1 MRKTKGFMYAV
12 TVFVAAFVMT
22 VAIPGGRAHMAGPE
36 SLAGN
41 GSEGAVIAADEAADI
56 YISEYMDHFRHKTRC
71 DSVSVTVVTP
81 DGTEVYGDA
90 DALYQ
95 IGSMTK
101 AFTALAIQK
110 LIREGVLSEND
121 TVSELLPGYT
131 AYYDSEPCEI
141 TVGQLLYQTSGYTNK
156 ESDYPSATEEMSLR
170 DWAYSMS
177 GKELN
182 SRPGSEYSYS
192 NVNYDLLGTIIEQVS
207 GKTYAEYM
215 NSEILIPLGLTHTY
229 AQAFEAGESILAQAP
244 GAGADIFAQAFEA
257 GERIVP
263 GSRLGYSRCFRY
275 EIPVI
280 EGRIPAGYFYSNA
293 TDMAEWI
300 RIWTGTADIPEE
312 YKELISAVKD
322 RLNEP
327 GDYYSGWELF
337 ENGTIGHSGG
347 TPNYSSRIVF
357 SAEEKI
363 GVCVLTN
370 LNVAAS
376 TDGLCNALFE
386 LAAGAAADTRADIGF
401 DAPSAGA
408 RSDDP
413 NGDIGHIIIPTDVWT
428 VFDIIFTVVST
439 IAILS
444 IIVSLFMKR
453 RSAILVFGITLLV
466 LLVAVCIVMPT
477 VFGAGLGEIALTW
490 APYSFSGGLILMGIG
505 VLVAGIRVLRM
516 KKSIPNG
523 ESPKK

>member
-1 MRKTKGFMYAV
+1 
-12 TVFVAAFVMT
+12 
-22 VAIPGGRAHMAGPE
+22 
-36 SLAGN
+36 
-41 GSEGAVIAADEAADI
+41 
-56 YISEYMDHFRHKTRC
+56 
-71 DSVSVTVVTP
+71 
-81 DGTEVYGDA
+81 
-90 DALYQ
+90 
-95 IGSMTK
+95 
-101 AFTALAIQK
+101 
-110 LIREGVLSEND
+110 LSEND

-192 NVNYDLLGTIIEQVS
+192 NVNYDLLGAIIEQVS

-229 AQAFEAGESILAQAP
+229 AQVPEDGVK
-244 GAGADIFAQAFEA
+244 
-257 GERIVP
+257 IVS
-263 GSRLGYSRCFRY
+263 GSRLGYRRSFTY

-357 SAEEKI
+357 SDEEKI

-376 TDGLCNALFE
+376 TDGLCNAIFE
-386 LAAGAAADTRADIGF
+386 LAAGVE
-401 DAPSAGA
+401 P
-408 RSDDP
+408 
-413 NGDIGHIIIPTDVWT
+413 GHINIPTDVWT
-428 VFDIIFTVVST
+428 VFDIIFTVISVV
-439 IAILS
+439 AILS
-444 IIVSLFMKR
+444 IIVSLLLKR
-453 RSAILVFGITLLV
+453 RGVIAVLGITLLV
-466 LLVAVCIVMPT
+466 LLIAVCIVMPM
-477 VFGAGLGEIALTW
+477 VFGAGLGEIAFTW
-490 APYSFSGGLILMGIG
+490 APYSFAGGLILMEIG
-505 VLVAGIRVLRM
+505 VVVAGVRFFLSE
-516 KKSIPNG
+516 KKHAY
-523 ESPKK
+523 

>member
-1 MRKTKGFMYAV
+1 MRKIKRFMYGV

-22 VAIPGGRAHMAGPE
+22 AAIPGGRAHMAGPE
-36 SLAGN
+36 LLAGS
-41 GSEGAVIAADEAADI
+41 GYEDEFLAADGHVNFILADDAI
-56 YISEYMDHFRHKTRC
+56 GSGYEDATDTYISEYVDRFRDKTRC
-71 DSVSVTVVTP
+71 DSVSAVVVTP
-81 DGTEVYGDA
+81 DGTEVYGDT

-121 TVSELLPGYT
+121 TVSELIPGYT
-131 AYYDSEPCEI
+131 AYYDSKPCEI

-156 ESDYPSATEEMSLR
+156 ESDYPSATEGMSLR

-192 NVNYDLLGTIIEQVS
+192 NVNYDLLGAIIEQVS

-215 NSEILIPLGLTHTY
+215 RTGILVPLGLTHTY
-229 AQAFEAGESILAQAP
+229 AQAPEAGAN
-244 GAGADIFAQAFEA
+244 
-257 GERIVP
+257 IVP
-263 GSRLGYSRCFRY
+263 GSRLGYRRSFTY

-357 SAEEKI
+357 SDEKKT

-376 TDGLCNALFE
+376 TDGLCNAIFE
-386 LAAGAAADTRADIGF
+386 LAAGTAADTRADIGF

-413 NGDIGHIIIPTDVWT
+413 NGDISLINIPTDVWT
-428 VFDIIFTVVST
+428 VFDIIFTVVSLV
-439 IAILS
+439 AILS
-444 IIVSLFMKR
+444 IVASLFLKR
-453 RSAILVFGITLLV
+453 RGVILILGITLLV
-466 LLVAVCIVMPT
+466 LLIAVCIVMPT

-490 APYSFSGGLILMGIG
+490 APYSFAGGLILMEIG
-505 VLVAGIRVLRM
+505 VLVAGVSFLRT

-523 ESPKK
+523 ENPKK

>member
-1 MRKTKGFMYAV
+1 MSKNKKFLHAV
-12 TVFVAAFVMT
+12 IGVVAALVIA
-22 VAIPGGRAHMAGPE
+22 VSIPGGHAHMAGPE
-36 SLAGN
+36 SLA
-41 GSEGAVIAADEAADI
+41 
-56 YISEYMDHFRHKTRC
+56 EYVDDFRGETRC
-71 DSVSVTVVTP
+71 DSVSAVVVTP
-81 DGTEVYGDA
+81 DGTGVYGDA

-192 NVNYDLLGTIIEQVS
+192 NVNFDLLGATIEQVS

-215 NSEILIPLGLTHTY
+215 NSEILAPLGLTRTY
-229 AQAFEAGESILAQAP
+229 AQVPEDGVK
-244 GAGADIFAQAFEA
+244 
-257 GERIVP
+257 IVH
-263 GSRLGYSRCFRY
+263 GSRLGYRRSFTY

-322 RLNEP
+322 RLN
-327 GDYYSGWELF
+327 
-337 ENGTIGHSGG
+337 
-347 TPNYSSRIVF
+347 
-357 SAEEKI
+357 
-363 GVCVLTN
+363 
-370 LNVAAS
+370 
-376 TDGLCNALFE
+376 
-386 LAAGAAADTRADIGF
+386 
-401 DAPSAGA
+401 
-408 RSDDP
+408 
-413 NGDIGHIIIPTDVWT
+413 
-428 VFDIIFTVVST
+428 
-439 IAILS
+439 
-444 IIVSLFMKR
+444 
-453 RSAILVFGITLLV
+453 
-466 LLVAVCIVMPT
+466 
-477 VFGAGLGEIALTW
+477 
-490 APYSFSGGLILMGIG
+490 
-505 VLVAGIRVLRM
+505 
-516 KKSIPNG
+516 
-523 ESPKK
+523 

>member
-1 MRKTKGFMYAV
+1 MSKNKKILHAEIGV
-12 TVFVAAFVMT
+12 VAALVMA
-22 VAIPGGRAHMAGPE
+22 VAIPGGHAHMASPE
-36 SLAGN
+36 LLS
-41 GSEGAVIAADEAADI
+41 GSGYEDATGT
-56 YISEYMDHFRHKTRC
+56 YISEYLDDFREETRC
-71 DSVSVTVVTP
+71 DAVSAVVVTP
-81 DGTEVYGDA
+81 DGTGIYGDA

-101 AFTALAIQK
+101 AFTALGIQK

-156 ESDYPSATEEMSLR
+156 ESDYPSATEEMPLR

-182 SRPGSEYSYS
+182 SRPGSEYAYS
-192 NVNYDLLGTIIEQVS
+192 NVNYDLLGAIIEQVS

-229 AQAFEAGESILAQAP
+229 ARVPEDGVK
-244 GAGADIFAQAFEA
+244 
-257 GERIVP
+257 IVP
-263 GSRLGYSRCFRY
+263 GSRLGYRRSFTY

-312 YKELISAVKD
+312 YKELITAVKD

-357 SAEEKI
+357 SDEEKI

-376 TDGLCNALFE
+376 TDGLCNAIFE
-386 LAAGAAADTRADIGF
+386 LAAGAE
-401 DAPSAGA
+401 P
-408 RSDDP
+408 
-413 NGDIGHIIIPTDVWT
+413 GHINISTDVWT
-428 VFDIIFTVVST
+428 VFDIIFTVVSVV
-439 IAILS
+439 AILS
-444 IIVSLFMKR
+444 IIASLFLKR
-453 RSAILVFGITLLV
+453 RGVILFLGIPLLV
-466 LLVAVCIVMPT
+466 LLIAVCIVMPM
-477 VFGAGLGEIALTW
+477 VFGAGLGEIAFTW
-490 APYSFSGGLILMGIG
+490 APYSFAGGLILMGIG
-505 VLVAGIRVLRM
+505 VVVAGVRFFLSE
-516 KKSIPNG
+516 KKHAY
-523 ESPKK
+523 